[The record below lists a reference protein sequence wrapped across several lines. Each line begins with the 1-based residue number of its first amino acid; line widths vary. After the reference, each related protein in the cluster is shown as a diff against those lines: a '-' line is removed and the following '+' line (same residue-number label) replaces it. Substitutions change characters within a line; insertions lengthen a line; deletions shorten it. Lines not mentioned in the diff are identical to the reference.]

1 MSKFDTKN
9 LVNSIRDDLGLPE
22 KSKISEAYVT
32 QAKKY
37 NLITDLLSKKTN
49 AAHLDIFEQYVANL
63 NEVSAE
69 LDTADRDMANS
80 DHSAFRGLKIDEVSD
95 INASFLHSLYF
106 ENIADPQSKIM
117 MDSLAYM
124 RLERDFGTFDAWQKD
139 FIACALS
146 ARNGWAMTVY
156 NSFLNR
162 YINVV
167 VDLNNINI
175 PIGSFPVIVLDVWEH
190 AYYRDYLDDRK
201 TYIFAMMKEL
211 KWELIEA
218 RFRKADRIAKV
229 VK

>member
-22 KSKISEAYVT
+22 KSKIHEAYVT

-49 AAHLDIFEQYVANL
+49 AAHLEIFEQYVANL

-69 LDTADRDMANS
+69 LDTADRDMANP

-162 YINVV
+162 FINVV
-167 VDLNNINI
+167 VDLNNVNI

>member
-1 MSKFDTKN
+1 MSKFDTKG

-22 KSKISEAYVT
+22 KSKIREAYVT

-49 AAHLDIFEQYVANL
+49 AAHLEIFERFVANL

-95 INASFLHSLYF
+95 LNASFLHSLYF

-211 KWELIEA
+211 KWELIEE